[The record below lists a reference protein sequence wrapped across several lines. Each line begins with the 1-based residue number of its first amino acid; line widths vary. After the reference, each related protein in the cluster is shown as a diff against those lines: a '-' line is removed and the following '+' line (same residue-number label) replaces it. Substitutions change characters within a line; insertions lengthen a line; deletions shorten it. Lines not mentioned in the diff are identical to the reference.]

1 MAARRPGA
9 VARWNEAGRQPVS
22 NDAV

>member
-9 VARWNEAGRQPVS
+9 VARWNEAGREPVS